1 LNPILTAIIAIL
13 VFGFLILIHELGH
26 YITARIF
33 NVTIDEFSI
42 GMGPR
47 IFSRTSKKT
56 GIRYSI
62 AAFPL
67 GGFVAMAGEAEE
79 SDDPNSF
86 DKKPAWQRF
95 IITAAG
101 ATVNLV
107 AGFLVVIILTS
118 IIKIAGTTVAGFV
131 DREETGYDVTTEGV
145 LMEGDVIT
153 HVDGKRV
160 RILDELNYELMRRGT
175 KPIDI
180 TVIRDGKE
188 ITLPDVVIPTVE
200 QDGETFGMR
209 DFYIYPTEKD
219 FGTVL
224 SYSFSKSAL
233 IVRMCWE
240 SIIDLITG
248 RYSLSAVSGPVG
260 ISSAIGEAAS
270 AGIAPFLYIFS
281 LISINL
287 GFMNLMPIPALDG
300 GRLLTTTFE
309 MITRKKL
316 PAKIENTINGIGL
329 IILLGLSVVIM
340 IKDVIQL
347 IF

>member
-1 LNPILTAIIAIL
+1 
-13 VFGFLILIHELGH
+13 
-26 YITARIF
+26 
-33 NVTIDEFSI
+33 
-42 GMGPR
+42 
-47 IFSRTSKKT
+47 
-56 GIRYSI
+56 
-62 AAFPL
+62 
-67 GGFVAMAGEAEE
+67 
-79 SDDPNSF
+79 
-86 DKKPAWQRF
+86 
-95 IITAAG
+95 
-101 ATVNLV
+101 
-107 AGFLVVIILTS
+107 
-118 IIKIAGTTVAGFV
+118 
-131 DREETGYDVTTEGV
+131 
-145 LMEGDVIT
+145 
-153 HVDGKRV
+153 
-160 RILDELNYELMRRGT
+160 MRRGT

-209 DFYIYPTEKD
+209 DFYIYTTEKN

-340 IKDVIQL
+340 IKDVFQL